1 MWWGPFCFAIF
12 PVRCG
17 TLHPSAIATLIGI
30 PEAIG
35 LPVQASFSRRFSI
48 LIGRLPTYIG
58 TKSVPPEERRGIP
71 LRVLLFVVLFLVA
84 FDMHAQTPLLAP
96 YLNIL
101 GVSAAMIGF
110 VLGGYAV
117 SNLTGNLL
125 AGPFLDRYPKKYFI
139 SGGLVLAGV
148 MLIGQGVVQHTGG
161 FFAFRLMLGFLMAFV
176 SPACSALLGET
187 GRSEREQGEIMGKK
201 GLVLT
206 TAGIVS
212 PAVGSFLAV
221 KFGYSQSFIIL
232 GYIMLI
238 AGVFAGLVLP
248 IRVAGSVPNPPRVAR
263 VGKSSVMAVLENRLL
278 YPAFLGGFAIM
289 YAQGTIIYEVP
300 LWIQKQGLSP
310 GVTGVLFSLKGLGAL
325 AILSQFWL
333 YRVPVEQRTL
343 AGIGVLSLLLYG
355 LAIGLPIPIHVMMFL
370 LGACF
375 GMLFPALATLLT
387 VHSPRELYGSAFSI
401 YSAVLS
407 IGAVLSPIIAG
418 LIGNWHHSYFI
429 AFFVTAGVCLA
440 GGIHRLL
447 LSGVPR

>member
-1 MWWGPFCFAIF
+1 M
-12 PVRCG
+12 
-17 TLHPSAIATLIGI
+17 
-30 PEAIG
+30 
-35 LPVQASFSRRFSI
+35 
-48 LIGRLPTYIG
+48 
-58 TKSVPPEERRGIP
+58 
-71 LRVLLFVVLFLVA
+71 RVLLFVVLFLVA

-110 VLGGYAV
+110 VLGGYAI

-125 AGPFLDRYPKKYFI
+125 AGPFLDKYPKKWFI
-139 SGGLVLAGV
+139 SGGLILAGC
-148 MLIGQGVVQHTGG
+148 MLIGQGVVTNTVG
-161 FFAFRLMLGFLMAFV
+161 FFLFRLMLGFLMAFV

-187 GRSEREQGEIMGKK
+187 GRTTLEQGQIMGKK

-206 TAGIVS
+206 SAGIVS

-221 KFGYSQSFIIL
+221 QFGYSQSFIIL
-232 GYIMLI
+232 GCIMLT

-248 IRVAGSVPNPPRVAR
+248 VRVAAGSLIPGHSAAASVYLG
-263 VGKSSVMAVLENRLL
+263 GKGSIKAVLENRLL

-300 LWIQKQGLSP
+300 LLIQKQGLSP
-310 GVTGVLFSLKGLGAL
+310 AVTGVLFSLKGLGAL

-333 YRVPVEQRTL
+333 YRVSVEQRIF
-343 AGIGVLSLLLYG
+343 AGMGVLSLLLYAM
-355 LAIGLPIPIHVMMFL
+355 AIGVAIPLHVMMFL

-375 GMLFPALATLLT
+375 GMLFPALATMLT
-387 VHSPRELYGSAFSI
+387 VHSPRELYGSTFSI

-407 IGAVLSPIIAG
+407 IGAVLSPVLAG
-418 LIGNWHHSYFI
+418 MIGNWHHSYFI

-440 GGIHRLL
+440 GGIHRLIL
-447 LSGVPR
+447 IGVPR

>member
-1 MWWGPFCFAIF
+1 MNKYQNLPFVFSY
-12 PVRCG
+12 PNWT
-17 TLHPSAIATLIGI
+17 TLLIYWDKVCNTQG
-30 PEAIG
+30 
-35 LPVQASFSRRFSI
+35 
-48 LIGRLPTYIG
+48 
-58 TKSVPPEERRGIP
+58 EEENA
-71 LRVLLFVVLFLVA
+71 LRVLLFVVLFLVS

-110 VLGGYAV
+110 VLGGYAI

-125 AGPFLDRYPKKYFI
+125 AGPFLDRYPKKWFI
-139 SGGLVLAGV
+139 SIGLILAGV
-148 MLIGQGVVQHTGG
+148 MLIGQGVVQHTEG

-187 GRSEREQGEIMGKK
+187 GKTAVEQGAIMGKK

-221 KFGYSQSFIIL
+221 QFGYSQSFIIL
-232 GYIMLI
+232 GYIMMI
-238 AGVFAGLVLP
+238 AGVFAWLVLP
-248 IRVAGSVPNPPRVAR
+248 VRVAGSEYGPSLSPTPQK
-263 VGKSSVMAVLENRLL
+263 GKGKTSLSAVLENRLL
-278 YPAFLGGFAIM
+278 YPAFLGGFAII

-300 LWIQKQGLSP
+300 LLIQKQGLSP
-310 GVTGVLFSLKGLGAL
+310 AVTGVLFSLKGLGAL
-325 AILSQFWL
+325 AILCQFWL
-333 YRVPVEQRTL
+333 YKVSVEQRIF
-343 AGIGVLSLLLYG
+343 AGLGVLSLLLYTM
-355 LAIGLPIPIHVMMFL
+355 AIGVAIPIQIMMFL
-370 LGACF
+370 LGTCF

-387 VHSPRELYGSAFSI
+387 VHSPREQYGSVFSI

-407 IGAVLSPIIAG
+407 MGAVLSPIIAG
-418 LIGNWHHSYFI
+418 LLGNWHHSYFI

-447 LSGVPR
+447 LSGVTR

>member
-1 MWWGPFCFAIF
+1 M
-12 PVRCG
+12 
-17 TLHPSAIATLIGI
+17 
-30 PEAIG
+30 
-35 LPVQASFSRRFSI
+35 
-48 LIGRLPTYIG
+48 
-58 TKSVPPEERRGIP
+58 
-71 LRVLLFVVLFLVA
+71 RVLLFVVLFLVS

-110 VLGGYAV
+110 VLGGYAI

-125 AGPFLDRYPKKYFI
+125 AGPFLDRYPKKWFI
-139 SGGLVLAGV
+139 SIGLILAGV
-148 MLIGQGVVQHTGG
+148 MLIGQGVVQHTEG

-187 GRSEREQGEIMGKK
+187 GKTAVEQGQIMGKK

-206 TAGIVS
+206 SAGIVS

-221 KFGYSQSFIIL
+221 QFGYSQSFIIL
-232 GYIMLI
+232 GYIMMI
-238 AGVFAGLVLP
+238 AGVFAWLVLP
-248 IRVAGSVPNPPRVAR
+248 VRVAGSELRASLSPATKK
-263 VGKSSVMAVLENRLL
+263 GKGKTSLSAVLENRLL
-278 YPAFLGGFAIM
+278 YPAFLGGFAII

-300 LWIQKQGLSP
+300 LLIQKQGLSP
-310 GVTGVLFSLKGLGAL
+310 AVTGLLFSLKGLGAL
-325 AILSQFWL
+325 AILCQFWL
-333 YRVPVEQRTL
+333 YKVSVEQRIF
-343 AGIGVLSLLLYG
+343 AGLGVLSLLLYTM
-355 LAIGLPIPIHVMMFL
+355 AIGVAIPLQIMMFL

-387 VHSPRELYGSAFSI
+387 VHSPRELYGSVFSI

-418 LIGNWHHSYFI
+418 LLGNWHHSYFI

-447 LSGVPR
+447 LSGVTR

>member
-1 MWWGPFCFAIF
+1 M
-12 PVRCG
+12 
-17 TLHPSAIATLIGI
+17 
-30 PEAIG
+30 
-35 LPVQASFSRRFSI
+35 
-48 LIGRLPTYIG
+48 
-58 TKSVPPEERRGIP
+58 
-71 LRVLLFVVLFLVA
+71 RVLLFVVLFLVS

-110 VLGGYAV
+110 VLGGYAI

-125 AGPFLDRYPKKYFI
+125 AGPFLDRYPKKWFI
-139 SGGLVLAGV
+139 SGGLMLAGV

-187 GRSEREQGEIMGKK
+187 GKTAIEQGKIMGNK

-206 TAGIVS
+206 SAGIVS

-221 KFGYSQSFIIL
+221 QFGYSQSFIIL

-248 IRVAGSVPNPPRVAR
+248 ARIPGSLIEPSRSAAAAKQKQG
-263 VGKSSVMAVLENRLL
+263 GKGTLTNVLENRLL
-278 YPAFLGGFAIM
+278 YPAFLGGFAII

-300 LWIQKQGLSP
+300 LLIQKQGLSP
-310 GVTGVLFSLKGLGAL
+310 AVTGVLFSLKGLGAL
-325 AILSQFWL
+325 AILVQFWL
-333 YRVPVEQRTL
+333 YKVSIEQRAFAGL
-343 AGIGVLSLLLYG
+343 AVLSLLLYTM
-355 LAIGLPIPIHVMMFL
+355 AIGVAIPLQIMMFL

-375 GMLFPALATLLT
+375 GMLFPAFATMLT
-387 VHSPRELYGSAFSI
+387 VHSPRELYGSVFSI
-401 YSAVLS
+401 YSAILS
-407 IGAVLSPIIAG
+407 MGAVLSPIIAG

-440 GGIHRLL
+440 GGIHRLI
-447 LSGVPR
+447 LSGVTR